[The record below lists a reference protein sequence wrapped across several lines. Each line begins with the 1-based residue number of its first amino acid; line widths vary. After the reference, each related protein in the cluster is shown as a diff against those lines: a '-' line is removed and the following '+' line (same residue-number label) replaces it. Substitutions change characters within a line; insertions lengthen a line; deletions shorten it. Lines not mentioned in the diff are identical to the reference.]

1 MEEKNEMITRFIT
14 NRCTAEESQQILKM
28 AHKDPALKKELIELR
43 NLYIQQSMPGTSS
56 TNKEYSIF
64 KEYIAH
70 KELDNKIR
78 YSANDLPQTRRK
90 KGKILYK
97 FICWSAAACIAAL
110 LTLNLKYH
118 WTANVSAP
126 AYPVEAVSE
135 DAVTE
140 ISKENLHTLYT
151 AKGIKGE
158 TILPDGSRIILNSDS
173 RITYPSKFHGPTR
186 DIEFS
191 GEGYFQVKKD
201 SLHPM
206 VIRCN
211 KNFKVVVYGTEFNI
225 KSYENDNKAKT
236 TLISGSI
243 KIIENI
249 GGKEFVRDI
258 APDQTYTIEENKQ
271 YATLKKGVDT
281 QRECE
286 WKDGILSFNSTPL
299 HEAAKIMER
308 WHGLKIE
315 IQDPQK
321 RNIPITARFTTESIV
336 QIMDL
341 LKFSTNIGY
350 TIKDNIVT
358 IK

>member
-1 MEEKNEMITRFIT
+1 MEEKDRMITRFIT
-14 NRCTAEESQQILKM
+14 NRCTAEEIQQILKI

-43 NLYIQQSMPGTSS
+43 NLYIQQSMPETSGTE
-56 TNKEYSIF
+56 KEYSLL

-70 KELDNKIR
+70 KELDNKTKH
-78 YSANDLPQTRRK
+78 SGNLPYTGRRK
-90 KGKILYK
+90 GRILYK
-97 FICWSAAACIAAL
+97 VLCWSAVACITVL
-110 LTLNLKYH
+110 LVFNLKYYF
-118 WTANVSAP
+118 TDNTPIQASTSTTL
-126 AYPVEAVSE
+126 SE
-135 DAVTE
+135 DIATS
-140 ISKENLHTLYT
+140 ISPEHLHTLYT

-173 RITYPSKFHGPTR
+173 RITYPPKFQGPTR
-186 DIEFS
+186 EIEFS

-206 VIRCN
+206 VIKCN

-225 KSYENDNKAKT
+225 KSYDNDNKAKT

-243 KIIENI
+243 MIIENI

-258 APDQTYTIEENKQ
+258 APNQTYTIEENKQ
-271 YATLKKGVDT
+271 YATLRKGVDT

-315 IQDPQK
+315 IQDPKK

-341 LKFSTNIGY
+341 LKFSTNIRY
-350 TIKDNIVT
+350 TIDDNIVT